1 MSLDVQAKWRAT
13 QWSIIPESVEP
24 PAMHVALDEALLNSV
39 IAGTRG
45 PTLRFWAWASPA
57 VIIGRFQSLKNE
69 VDADAAAEM
78 GVTVVRRLSG
88 GGAMYVRP
96 GASITYSL
104 YVPDAMLKGMT
115 IRFSYRFCDHWVV
128 ESLRRLGA
136 DVAYVPLNDIASPVG
151 KVGGAAQARRPGA
164 VLHHTTI
171 AWNMDA
177 GEMMRLLRIGREKLS
192 DKGIV
197 SAAKRVH
204 PLSEQVSIG
213 REQVIAA
220 LMDDF
225 QRQYNICS
233 ADAISAD
240 EAAAAAG
247 LVQSRYGAVDWTHE
261 LE

>member
-1 MSLDVQAKWRAT
+1 
-13 QWSIIPESVEP
+13 
-24 PAMHVALDEALLNSV
+24 MHLALDEALLNAV
-39 IAGTRG
+39 IAGRRG

-69 VDADAAAEM
+69 VDADAAEAM

-104 YVPDAMLKGMT
+104 YVPDAMLQGMT
-115 IRFSYRFCDHWVV
+115 IRDSYAFCDAWVV
-128 ESLRRLGA
+128 ASLRKHGA
-136 DVAYVPLNDIASPVG
+136 DLAYVPLNDIASPVG

-177 GEMMRLLRIGREKLS
+177 GEMMRVLRIGREKIS
-192 DKGIV
+192 DKGIG

-204 PLSEQVSIG
+204 PLSEQVTVD
-213 REQVIAA
+213 RERVVANLEA
-220 LMDDF
+220 DF
-225 QRQYNICS
+225 RQQYICE
-233 ADAISAD
+233 AGAIESD
-240 EAAAAAG
+240 EVAAAQS
-247 LVQSRYGAVDWTHE
+247 LVQSRYGTADWTRE

>member
-1 MSLDVQAKWRAT
+1 MSADVMAKWQAAK
-13 QWSIIPESVEP
+13 WSIIAEAVAS

-39 IAGTRG
+39 IQGERG
-45 PTLRFWAWASPA
+45 PTLRFWAWAGPA

-69 VDADAAAEM
+69 VDITAANEM
-78 GVTVVRRLSG
+78 GITVVRRLSG

-104 YVPDAMLKGMT
+104 YVPDAMLQGMT
-115 IRFSYRFCDHWVV
+115 IRDSYAYCDGWVV
-128 ESLRRLGA
+128 ESLRQHGA
-136 DVAYVPLNDIASPVG
+136 DVRYEPLNDIASAQG

-177 GEMMRLLRIGREKLS
+177 GELMRVLRIGREKIS
-192 DKGIV
+192 DKGIA

-204 PLSEQVSIG
+204 PLSEQVTLN
-213 REQVIAA
+213 REQVVTSLDADFRRRFSCR
-220 LMDDF
+220 DD
-225 QRQYNICS
+225 
-233 ADAISAD
+233 AVTPTEH
-240 EAAAAAG
+240 EAARA
-247 LVQSRYGAVDWTHE
+247 LVETRYGTNDWTRE

>member
-1 MSLDVQAKWRAT
+1 
-13 QWSIIPESVEP
+13 
-24 PAMHVALDEALLNSV
+24 MHVALDEALLNAV
-39 IAGTRG
+39 IAGRRG

-69 VDADAAAEM
+69 VDADAAQTM
-78 GVTVVRRLSG
+78 DVTVVRRLSG

-104 YVPDAMLKGMT
+104 YVPDAMLQDMT
-115 IRFSYRFCDHWVV
+115 IRDSYAFCDSWVV
-128 ESLRRLGA
+128 ESLRKLGA
-136 DVAYVPLNDIASPVG
+136 NLSYVPLNDIASPVG

-177 GEMMRLLRIGREKLS
+177 GEMMRILRIGREKIS
-192 DKGIV
+192 DKGIG

-204 PLSEQVSIG
+204 PLSEQVHVD
-213 REQVIAA
+213 RERVVANLEADFRHQYICEADVIAP
-220 LMDDF
+220 
-225 QRQYNICS
+225 
-233 ADAISAD
+233 D
-240 EAAAAAG
+240 EVAAAQS
-247 LVQSRYGAVDWTHE
+247 LVQSRYGTADWTRE